1 MGSDPLDRTLSTKLP
16 KVKSTGHDG
25 SSGIV
30 VPDKLPGQ
38 KGVTKKM
45 EKKNMFFGHFDFRH
59 LFKITP
65 P

>member
-45 EKKNMFFGHFDFRH
+45 EKKNMFFGHFDF
-59 LFKITP
+59 
-65 P
+65 